1 MYIRNA
7 RASAWLDADSASE
20 QRAEP
25 TQQVSRSRNVQV
37 RYAARPLETAM
48 GRCIAIKHVSN
59 GTDSERLFV
68 LFQSRYERT
77 AEFRWVPAERILTAQ
92 EAARWAA
99 QDFKT

>member
-25 TQQVSRSRNVQV
+25 TQQVSNRIVQV
-37 RYAARPLETAM
+37 RYAARPLDLAM